1 MVGLVNGSIGMGIGP
16 VIPSAS
22 GPLGGA
28 SPDVGAADPQ
38 TASAL
43 LTVIMQ
49 ALQQLQS
56 ALGDGGSDGTPSM
69 PSMPS
74 MPADSAL
81 PATGMPSGAAASP
94 SGAAGATPAATGGTT
109 AAAAPGGGAAGGTT
123 TGSASSSGSSGT
135 DSTNS
140 DLENAMAQTQAQDPT
155 LYAKTMK
162 DAQSGNGNGLVEDE
176 LQAYKEGAIT
186 KQQATEEVSGAQSLA
201 NQNGGGRINGK
212 VRGEAQDALGKNV
225 IGKGQTRVEHDIVKA
240 FESFTPIGAIIKGSK
255 DKTSKQGPEN
265 VIQAGQAVT
274 QQASQTAMQDMQ
286 SADPN
291 LAAKFQQD
299 AQKGDGNAM
308 VDDMVQLK
316 SEEQSG
322 QVPDTFTDQDAQMLG
337 SQVGNYGKGKVNSQE
352 EQSFT
357 QAFGADT
364 LYRGS
369 TRGSKAF
376 NKVEDTVGGI
386 MGKVVSPVTDT
397 VGGVDKLVHGDIKGA
412 FKEFGNALAGA
423 ATDAAM
429 VVAPEAAPELEVG
442 AMAAEGASA
451 AASADRVLDPILS
464 GARTLG
470 KANDH
475 VNDAND
481 AVNMLTGNNNN
492 NGGNRTA

>member
-1 MVGLVNGSIGMGIGP
+1 MSNFNMGIGP
-16 VIPSAS
+16 VIPPAS
-22 GPLGGA
+22 EPLGGGA
-28 SPDVGAADPQ
+28 SPDLGAADPQ

-56 ALGDGGSDGTPSM
+56 ALGDGGSDGGTPSM
-69 PSMPS
+69 PSMPAATPEG
-74 MPADSAL
+74 MPVNAAAS
-81 PATGMPSGAAASP
+81 PSGAAASP
-94 SGAAGATPAATGGTT
+94 SGATGGTPAAATPGGTS
-109 AAAAPGGGAAGGTT
+109 
-123 TGSASSSGSSGT
+123 GSTSAASSSGGSGT

-225 IGKGQTRVEHDIVKA
+225 IGKGQTRIEHDIVKA

-322 QVPDTFTDQDAQMLG
+322 QVPDTFTDQDAQLLG
-337 SQVGNYGKGKVNSQE
+337 SQVGNYGKGKVNAHE

-376 NKVEDTVGGI
+376 NKVEDTVGDI

-481 AVNMLTGNNNN
+481 AVNMLTGNDNN

>member
-1 MVGLVNGSIGMGIGP
+1 MVGLVTSSFNMGIGP
-16 VIPSAS
+16 VIPSA
-22 GPLGGA
+22 GEPLGGGA
-28 SPDVGAADPQ
+28 SPDFGAADPQ

-49 ALQQLQS
+49 ALQQLQN
-56 ALGDGGSDGTPSM
+56 ALGDGGA
-69 PSMPS
+69 PS
-74 MPADSAL
+74 MPA
-81 PATGMPSGAAASP
+81 ATPEGMPANAAASP
-94 SGAAGATPAATGGTT
+94 SGVASALSAATGGTT
-109 AAAAPGGGAAGGTT
+109 AAATPAGNGTPGG
-123 TGSASSSGSSGT
+123 ASSSTPAAGSSGGSGT
-135 DSTNS
+135 AGTNS
-140 DLENAMAQTQAQDPT
+140 DLENAMAQTQAKDPT

-225 IGKGQTRVEHDIVKA
+225 IGKGQTRIEHDIVKA

-265 VIQAGQAVT
+265 IIQAGQAVT

-299 AQKGDGNAM
+299 AHKGDGNAM
-308 VDDMVQLK
+308 VEDMVQLK

-376 NKVEDTVGGI
+376 NKVEDAVGGI
-386 MGKVVSPVTDT
+386 MDKVVSPVTDT

-423 ATDAAM
+423 ATDVAM

-492 NGGNRTA
+492 GGGSRTA